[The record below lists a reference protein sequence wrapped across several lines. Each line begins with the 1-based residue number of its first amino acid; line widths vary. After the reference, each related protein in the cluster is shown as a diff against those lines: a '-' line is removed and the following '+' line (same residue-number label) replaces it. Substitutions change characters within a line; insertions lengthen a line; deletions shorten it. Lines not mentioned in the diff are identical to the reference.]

1 MYPLVS
7 FRHEAVDLVR
17 SYKMPLTA
25 SYPLV
30 PPNIQQLSCKN
41 SCRPSPGDQPQHGTK
56 WSNRRSSLVN
66 ARSPERDTR
75 KLTAPAPRAV
85 IFWSGPDVRLSP
97 CSNGEHSEIR
107 RVGAAQTRRSCVMK
121 NMVIS
126 LALGAGAIVASSA
139 ADAAPLTKGLA
150 MLPDNSI
157 ENVRLVCDQYGQC
170 RTRGGRRAIVQGGY
184 GGGYAPGYY
193 GGPSYYGGGYG
204 PRYQGGAYGPTV
216 GVRIAPAGGRG
227 G

>member
-75 KLTAPAPRAV
+75 KLTAPAPRWGRYFLERARREAV
-85 IFWSGPDVRLSP
+85 PVFQWGTFRNQPSWCGSGTKELRHEEYGHLSCSWCLCDRCILCCGCRAANEGP
-97 CSNGEHSEIR
+97 C
-107 RVGAAQTRRSCVMK
+107 
-121 NMVIS
+121 
-126 LALGAGAIVASSA
+126 
-139 ADAAPLTKGLA
+139 DAA
-150 MLPDNSI
+150 
-157 ENVRLVCDQYGQC
+157 R
-170 RTRGGRRAIVQGGY
+170 
-184 GGGYAPGYY
+184 
-193 GGPSYYGGGYG
+193 
-204 PRYQGGAYGPTV
+204 
-216 GVRIAPAGGRG
+216 
-227 G
+227 